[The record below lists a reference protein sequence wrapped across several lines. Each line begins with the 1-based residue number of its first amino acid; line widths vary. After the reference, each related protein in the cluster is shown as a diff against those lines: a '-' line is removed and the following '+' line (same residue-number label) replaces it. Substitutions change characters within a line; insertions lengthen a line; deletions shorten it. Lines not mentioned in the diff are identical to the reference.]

1 MLLAALGRICISI
14 IFILAGLQK
23 IIDWQGTETYFVNA
37 LLELLN
43 YNQDFPKVQEV
54 IRLFTPYTTE
64 LLVAGMCIEIIGGA
78 LLFLGIQV
86 RLAATL
92 LALFLIP
99 ATLIFHEFW
108 FLSGPER
115 ELQMTMFLKNLAIF
129 GGLLNI
135 AVFGSGR
142 VRARKKGGSEK

>member
-1 MLLAALGRICISI
+1 MLIATLGRICVSI

-43 YNQDFPKVQEV
+43 FCQDFPKIQEF

-64 LLVAGMCIEIIGGA
+64 LLIAGMLVELLGGA
-78 LLFLGIQV
+78 LLFLGLQV
-86 RLAATL
+86 RLSATL

-99 ATLIFHEFW
+99 TTLIFHEFW

-115 ELQMTMFLKNLAIF
+115 ELQMAMFLKNLAIF

-135 AVFGSGR
+135 AVFGKGKLA
-142 VRARKKGGSEK
+142 ARKKGGSEK